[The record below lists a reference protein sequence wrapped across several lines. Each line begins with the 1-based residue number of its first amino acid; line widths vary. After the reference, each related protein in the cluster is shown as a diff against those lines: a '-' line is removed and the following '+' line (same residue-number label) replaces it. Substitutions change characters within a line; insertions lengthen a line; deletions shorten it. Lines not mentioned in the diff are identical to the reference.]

1 MTTKDMIRDL
11 SDASNPSDQ
20 KAWQIMRLAA
30 MRLEQLQLALELIAH
45 FDEQPVWTD
54 DRDDA
59 AEGMLE
65 AARTASNFK

>member
-1 MTTKDMIRDL
+1 MKTKEICDQL
-11 SDASNPSDQ
+11 QSASQPSDQ
-20 KAWQIMRLAA
+20 KSWQIMRLAA

-45 FDEQPVWTD
+45 FDEQPIWTD

-65 AARTASNFK
+65 AAKTASKL